1 MPNKYQLIN
10 EMARETLKDITS
22 KPEEW
27 IKFLDTASSNY
38 KYDFN
43 EQVLIYAQKPDAT
56 ACAEI
61 EVWNKRLKRWVTKGA
76 KGIALISLQDGRN
89 IIRHVF
95 DILDTYSGI
104 NKELKLW
111 EVKESYHNGLIETLE
126 NNFGNLVIKNNL
138 GEAIYSATQ
147 NLVEDNL
154 NDYLKELKE
163 VVKYS
168 SLKDLE
174 ENEVDGAFITLL
186 TNSITYMVM
195 KRCGLDPS
203 EEFNVESF
211 NQITSFD
218 TRQVVSRLG
227 AAISDIAEQELREI
241 YSTVINIEKS
251 INNKNY
257 TFVKNNNREYHESK
271 ERRSDDYDRNNIQTN
286 GRLSS
291 TTSGITKNEEPTT
304 REILKNEVSISER
317 TQKRTLHR
325 ANDGWQNGRT
335 FRRNRANISNKS
347 ETNNQTI
354 SREIQSERRNES
366 KQSNGMGRADEF
378 NQSSSR
384 GDSNA
389 GTNLQLNL
397 FSDSYVP
404 PIKELP
410 SVAEQIE
417 NIETQAEV
425 ENTPAFSF
433 TQEMIDK
440 ALQDGTGHQNGKF
453 RVYRLYQET
462 FSSKERQDFLKKEF
476 NYYGTNGVTG
486 LDGIW
491 VEYSPSK
498 GLKLSKRDVEDTMQV
513 NWNTIE
519 KRVGELISL
528 DRYFT
533 NDEKEQY
540 QNWLE
545 NDYEN
550 EKWMFNQVFKDANTN
565 EDEEI
570 ELQNIDKNYKLKNG
584 NYFHF
589 HTNEE
594 GYYYAIYDK
603 FGFEQDG
610 GLLEYSENE
619 ENETLM
625 SIRKRLAEFT
635 YIDELTDN
643 NLQEV
648 SQDDMDYITSGQKVE
663 DVAEEIKQVVIN
675 NAIDAV
681 NELKEDKPEFE
692 IGQIIYLENE
702 RKYRVEAFN
711 REYDQ
716 IVLMDMTMYEQA
728 HYPMTRNE
736 SYLRAL
742 NLYKNNPRNFAEE
755 IIEEPVVETEPKI
768 KQDKINYHIDN
779 NSLGEGTPKEKVR
792 RNIEAIKLLREL
804 EDDKRLANQEEQEIL
819 SQYVGWGGLPDVF
832 DEKKDNWSQEYNEL
846 KSLLTPEEYN
856 SARASTLTSFYTP
869 PIVIN
874 AIYKAIQN
882 MGAEEVNILEPSCGT
897 GNFLGMLPQ
906 EMQKSKLYGVELDSI
921 SGRIAKQLYQNA
933 NIKVQGYEKADLPDS
948 FYDVAIGNVPFG
960 DFKVN
965 DKRYDK
971 NNFIIHDY
979 FFAKTLDKVRPGG
992 VIAFI
997 TSKGTMDKAN
1007 PEVRKYIAQ
1016 RADLLG
1022 AIRLPDNTFTKNAG
1036 TRVTSDI
1043 IFLQKRENLRD
1054 TNMPSWIYL
1063 NVDKNEIT
1071 MNNYFIDNPEMVLGR
1086 MEMESTQYGFDFSC
1100 KAIEGQNLEDRLNK
1114 AIANIHG
1121 EIKPISIENEIETED
1136 TSIPA
1141 TPDVKNFS
1149 YAIVDNK
1156 LYFRENSRMILQDD
1170 LPLTNQNR
1178 IRGLIALREQVRE
1191 LIDFQMNDYSDGDI
1205 YLAQAKLNQLYDKF
1219 TKEYGLINS
1228 RANENAFSNDSSY
1241 FLLCSLEKLDG
1252 EGKFIG
1258 KADMFTKRTIKAK
1271 KEVKEVDTSDEA
1283 LILSIQEKAKV
1294 DLDYMSELTGK
1305 DKETIINELKGVIF
1319 KVPIEEIYV
1328 TADVDLCQVF
1338 RHMRI

>member
-10 EMARETLKDITS
+10 DMARETLKDITS

-27 IKFLDTASSNY
+27 VKFLNTASSNY

-61 EVWNKRLKRWVTKGA
+61 EIWNKRLKRWVTKGA

-95 DILDTYSGI
+95 DISDTYSGI

-111 EVKESYHNGLIETLE
+111 EVKESYHNGIIETLE
-126 NNFGNLVIKNNL
+126 NSFGNLIIKENL
-138 GEAIYSATQ
+138 SEAIYSATQ
-147 NLVEDNL
+147 NLVEDNF
-154 NDYLKELKE
+154 NDYLRELKE
-163 VVKYS
+163 VIQYS

-203 EEFNVESF
+203 TEFNAETF
-211 NQITSFD
+211 NQITNFD
-218 TRQVVSRLG
+218 TRQVISRLG

-241 YSTVINIEKS
+241 YSTVLNIEKS

-257 TFVKNNNREYHESK
+257 TFVKNNNREYHK
-271 ERRSDDYDRNNIQTN
+271 IKDNERRSENYDRSNLQAD

-291 TTSGITKNEEPTT
+291 TTSSITKNEELTT
-304 REILKNEVSISER
+304 GKILKNEVGIFER

-335 FRRNRANISNKS
+335 FRRDRTNSSKES
-347 ETNNQTI
+347 ETDSQTI
-354 SREIQSERRNES
+354 SREVQSERRDES
-366 KQSNGMGRADEF
+366 QQSNGMGGTNEF
-378 NQSSSR
+378 TQEPSR
-384 GDSNA
+384 RNSNA

-433 TQEMIDK
+433 SQEMIDK
-440 ALQDGTGHQNGKF
+440 ALQSGTGHQNGKF

-462 FSSKERQDFLKKEF
+462 FSSKERQEFLKREF
-476 NYYGTNGVTG
+476 NYYGTNGVKG
-486 LDGIW
+486 LDSIW
-491 VEYSPSK
+491 IEYSPSK
-498 GLKLSKRDVEDTMQV
+498 GLKLSKRDVEDTMQI

-519 KRVGELISL
+519 KRIGELISL
-528 DRYFT
+528 DRYFVD
-533 NDEKEQY
+533 NEKEEY
-540 QNWLE
+540 QHWLD
-545 NDYEN
+545 NDYES
-550 EKWMFNQVFKDANTN
+550 EKWMFDKIFKEEKTN
-565 EDEEI
+565 ENEEI
-570 ELQNIDKNYKLKNG
+570 DIQNIDKNYKLKNG

-594 GYYYAIYDK
+594 GYYYEIYDK
-603 FGFEQDG
+603 FGVEQDG
-610 GLLEYSENE
+610 GLLEYSDNE

-625 SIRKRLAEFT
+625 SIRKRLADFT
-635 YIDELTDN
+635 DIEELTDVN
-643 NLQEV
+643 IEEV
-648 SQDDMDYITSGQKVE
+648 SQDDMDYITSGQKSE
-663 DVAEEIKQVVIN
+663 NIDEEIKQVVIN
-675 NAIDAV
+675 NAIDST
-681 NELKEDKPEFE
+681 NNLKEDKTEFE
-692 IGQIIYLENE
+692 IGQIIYLEND
-702 RKYRVEAFN
+702 RKYKVEAYN
-711 REYDQ
+711 KEYDQ

-742 NLYKNNPRNFAEE
+742 NLYNNNPRNFAKEN
-755 IIEEPVVETEPKI
+755 IEEVIVETEPKI

-779 NSLGEGTPKEKVR
+779 NSLGEGTPKEKVK
-792 RNIEAIKLLREL
+792 RNIEAIKLLKEL

-846 KSLLTPEEYN
+846 KSLLTPEEYS

-906 EMQKSKLYGVELDSI
+906 DMQKSKLYGVELDSI

-971 NNFIIHDY
+971 NNFLIHDY
-979 FFAKTLDKVRPGG
+979 FFAKK
-992 VIAFI
+992 
-997 TSKGTMDKAN
+997 
-1007 PEVRKYIAQ
+1007 
-1016 RADLLG
+1016 
-1022 AIRLPDNTFTKNAG
+1022 
-1036 TRVTSDI
+1036 
-1043 IFLQKRENLRD
+1043 
-1054 TNMPSWIYL
+1054 
-1063 NVDKNEIT
+1063 
-1071 MNNYFIDNPEMVLGR
+1071 
-1086 MEMESTQYGFDFSC
+1086 
-1100 KAIEGQNLEDRLNK
+1100 
-1114 AIANIHG
+1114 
-1121 EIKPISIENEIETED
+1121 
-1136 TSIPA
+1136 
-1141 TPDVKNFS
+1141 
-1149 YAIVDNK
+1149 
-1156 LYFRENSRMILQDD
+1156 
-1170 LPLTNQNR
+1170 
-1178 IRGLIALREQVRE
+1178 
-1191 LIDFQMNDYSDGDI
+1191 
-1205 YLAQAKLNQLYDKF
+1205 
-1219 TKEYGLINS
+1219 
-1228 RANENAFSNDSSY
+1228 
-1241 FLLCSLEKLDG
+1241 
-1252 EGKFIG
+1252 
-1258 KADMFTKRTIKAK
+1258 
-1271 KEVKEVDTSDEA
+1271 
-1283 LILSIQEKAKV
+1283 
-1294 DLDYMSELTGK
+1294 
-1305 DKETIINELKGVIF
+1305 
-1319 KVPIEEIYV
+1319 
-1328 TADVDLCQVF
+1328 
-1338 RHMRI
+1338 

>member
-61 EVWNKRLKRWVTKGA
+61 EIWNKRLKRWVTKGA

-95 DILDTYSGI
+95 DISDTYSGI

-111 EVKESYHNGLIETLE
+111 KVKESYHNGIIETLE
-126 NNFGNLVIKNNL
+126 NSFGDLVIKENL
-138 GEAIYSATQ
+138 SEAIYAATQ
-147 NLVEDNL
+147 NLVEDNF
-154 NDYLKELKE
+154 NDYLREFKE
-163 VVKYS
+163 VVQYS
-168 SLKDLE
+168 SLKDLS
-174 ENEVDGAFITLL
+174 ENEVDGAFATLL
-186 TNSITYMVM
+186 INSIAYMVM
-195 KRCGLDPS
+195 RRCGIDPS
-203 EEFNVESF
+203 TEINVDTF
-211 NQITSFD
+211 NQITNFD
-218 TRQVVSRLG
+218 TRQVISRLG
-227 AAISDIAEQELREI
+227 VAISDIAEQELREI

-257 TFVKNNNREYHESK
+257 TFVKNNNKEYDENRNK
-271 ERRSDDYDRNNIQTN
+271 VERRNENYDRSNIQTN

-291 TTSGITKNEEPTT
+291 TTSSITKNEEPTT

-335 FRRNRANISNKS
+335 FRRDRANISNKS

-366 KQSNGMGRADEF
+366 EQSNGMGRANEF

-410 SVAEQIE
+410 SVEQQIE

-498 GLKLSKRDVEDTMQV
+498 GLKLSKRDTENTMLV

-519 KRVGELISL
+519 KRIGELISL
-528 DRYFT
+528 DRYFVD
-533 NDEKEQY
+533 DEKEKY
-540 QNWLE
+540 QQWLD

-550 EKWMFNQVFKDANTN
+550 EKWMFNRVFDDDKSNDIRKT
-565 EDEEI
+565 DI
-570 ELQNIDKNYKLKNG
+570 QNLDKNYKLKDG
-584 NYFHF
+584 KYFHF

-594 GYYYAIYDK
+594 GYYYAIYDQ
-603 FGFEQDG
+603 FGVEQDG
-610 GLLEYSENE
+610 GLLEYSDNE

-635 YIDELTDN
+635 DIEELADI

-648 SQDDMDYITSGQKVE
+648 SQDDMDYITSDQKTE
-663 DVAEEIKQVVIN
+663 DVAE
-675 NAIDAV
+675 
-681 NELKEDKPEFE
+681 
-692 IGQIIYLENE
+692 G
-702 RKYRVEAFN
+702 
-711 REYDQ
+711 
-716 IVLMDMTMYEQA
+716 
-728 HYPMTRNE
+728 
-736 SYLRAL
+736 
-742 NLYKNNPRNFAEE
+742 
-755 IIEEPVVETEPKI
+755 IIEEEPIVEIESKI

-792 RNIEAIKLLREL
+792 RNIEAIKLLKEL
-804 EDDKRLANQEEQEIL
+804 EDDKRLANHEEQEIL

-856 SARASTLTSFYTP
+856 SARASTLTAFYTP

-906 EMQKSKLYGVELDSI
+906 DMQKSKLYGVELDSI

-933 NIKVQGYEKADLPDS
+933 NIKVQGYEKVDLPDS

-971 NNFIIHDY
+971 NNFLIHDY

-997 TSKGTMDKAN
+997 TSKGTMDKASSD
-1007 PEVRKYIAQ
+1007 VRKYIAQ
-1016 RADLLG
+1016 RANLLG

-1036 TRVTSDI
+1036 TKVTSDI
-1043 IFLQKRENLRD
+1043 IFLQKRENLTD
-1054 TNMPSWIYL
+1054 IMPDWVYL
-1063 NVDKNEIT
+1063 DQDENNIT
-1071 MNNYFIDNPEMVLGR
+1071 MNKYFVDNPNMILGK
-1086 MEMESTQYGFDFSC
+1086 MEMESTQYGFDSSC
-1100 KAIEGQNLEDRLNK
+1100 KAIDGDNLEDRLND
-1114 AIANIHG
+1114 AITYIHG
-1121 EIKPISIENEIETED
+1121 EIQPTSIENEIETED

-1178 IRGLIALREQVRE
+1178 IRGLISLREQVRE

-1271 KEVKEVDTSDEA
+1271 KEIKEVDTSDEA

-1294 DLDYMSELTGK
+1294 DLDYMSELT
-1305 DKETIINELKGVIF
+1305 
-1319 KVPIEEIYV
+1319 
-1328 TADVDLCQVF
+1328 
-1338 RHMRI
+1338 